1 MSVFA
6 VEVAVTL
13 KPVVNDPQG
22 LVVRDGLRQLGFS
35 HVRSAR
41 VGKVIALELEAASE
55 QQARDDVAQMCEK
68 LLRNPVIEDYHIE
81 SVAAAAPAGAAG

>member
-1 MSVFA
+1 MIFS

-22 LVVRDGLRQLGFS
+22 LVVRDGLRQLGFAQ
-35 HVRSAR
+35 VLSAR

-55 QQARDDVAQMCEK
+55 DEARSLVVDMCEK

-81 SVAAAAPAGAAG
+81 SVMTGAGSGAG

>member
-1 MSVFA
+1 MIYA

-35 HVRSAR
+35 QVISAR
-41 VGKVIALELEAASE
+41 VGKVIALELEASSE
-55 QQARDDVAQMCEK
+55 DAARAAVVEMCEK
-68 LLRNPVIEDYHIE
+68 LLRNPVIEDFHIE
-81 SVAAAAPAGAAG
+81 SVAEMAAH

>member
-1 MSVFA
+1 MIFS

-35 HVRSAR
+35 QVLSAR
-41 VGKVIALELEAASE
+41 VGKVIALELQAASE
-55 QQARDDVAQMCEK
+55 DEARALAVDMCEK
-68 LLRNPVIEDYHIE
+68 LLRNPVIEDYHVE
-81 SVAAAAPAGAAG
+81 SVIAGAGAR

>member
-22 LVVRDGLRQLGFS
+22 LVVRDGLHQLGFS
-35 HVRSAR
+35 QVRSAR
-41 VGKVIALELEAASE
+41 VGKVIALEIEAPSE
-55 QQARDDVAQMCEK
+55 QRARDDVVQMCEK

-81 SVAAAAPAGAAG
+81 SVVAMTGAPG

>member
-1 MSVFA
+1 MIYV

-35 HVRSAR
+35 QVRSAR
-41 VGKVIALELEAASE
+41 VGKVIALELEAETETA
-55 QQARDDVAQMCEK
+55 AREDVVQMCEK

-81 SVAAAAPAGAAG
+81 SVAAFSEAVR

>member
-1 MSVFA
+1 MIFA

-22 LVVRDGLRQLGFS
+22 LVVRDGLRQLGFAQ
-35 HVRSAR
+35 VRSAR
-41 VGKVIALELEAASE
+41 VGKVIALEVEAESE
-55 QQARDDVAQMCEK
+55 QEARAAVAQMSEK

-81 SVAAAAPAGAAG
+81 SVVAGAGAA

>member
-1 MSVFA
+1 VIYA

-22 LVVRDGLRQLGFS
+22 LVVRDGLRQLGFAQ
-35 HVRSAR
+35 VRSAR
-41 VGKVIALELEAASE
+41 VGKVIALELEASSE
-55 QQARDDVAQMCEK
+55 QEARDAVVQMCEK

-81 SVAAAAPAGAAG
+81 SVAAAAGAAG

>member
-1 MSVFA
+1 MSIFA
-6 VEVAVTL
+6 AEVAVTL

-35 HVRSAR
+35 QVRAAR

-55 QQARDDVAQMCEK
+55 AEARDAVVQMCEK

-81 SVAAAAPAGAAG
+81 SVDAIVAEAR